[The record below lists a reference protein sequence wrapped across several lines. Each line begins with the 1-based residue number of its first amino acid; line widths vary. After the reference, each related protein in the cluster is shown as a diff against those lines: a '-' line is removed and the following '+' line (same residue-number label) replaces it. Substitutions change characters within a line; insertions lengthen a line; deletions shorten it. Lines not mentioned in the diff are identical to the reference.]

1 MTWKK
6 LNKAKDTAIDLTN
19 LLTLLLPVAKEK
31 KNSTRRKR
39 IFHLQH
45 RHYNVSN

>member
-19 LLTLLLPVAKEK
+19 LLTLLLPVAEEK
-31 KNSTRRKR
+31 KKSTRRKR